1 MANVRKPRSGSLGF
15 YPRKRAKR
23 MYPRITRVVG
33 DRTGALAFAGYKV
46 GMVRIVMTDARK
58 GSKNFGQS
66 IVKPATVVECPPLKI
81 LGFRAYVN
89 VANGLRAAGEVWS
102 EKLPKDL
109 ARKINTKN
117 LGKQSKQQL
126 EKMEKLE
133 KANLHSVRFIVCTQ
147 PRQSGIG
154 KKTPEIFE
162 LEVGGKSAKEK
173 LEFAKQQLG
182 NEIKISDFAKEGE
195 LVDVIAITKG
205 KGVQGPV
212 KRFGVKIQ
220 GRKAAQ
226 KQRHVGAIAPE
237 TPARVLWTVAVAGQ
251 MGFSRRTELNKRILK
266 IGEDGSQVTPKS
278 GFNRYGIVKG
288 SYIILE
294 GTTPGPKKRLV
305 VLRQAIRPSK
315 VKQLVPE
322 IRQIISE

>member
-1 MANVRKPRSGSLGF
+1 MSNVKKPRSGSLGF

-46 GMVRIVMTDARK
+46 GMVRIVMTDGRK

-66 IVKPATVVECPPLKI
+66 IVKPGTVIECPPLKI

-89 VANGLRAAGEVWS
+89 DANGLHAAGEVWS

-126 EKMEKLE
+126 EKIE
-133 KANLHSVRFIVCTQ
+133 KANLHAVRFIVCTQ
-147 PRQSGIG
+147 PRSSGIG

-182 NEIKISDFAKEGE
+182 NEIKITDFAKEGE

-205 KGVQGPV
+205 KGTQGPV

-226 KQRHVGAIAPE
+226 KQRHVGAIAPQS
-237 TPARVLWTVAVAGQ
+237 PRRVLWTVAMAGQ
-251 MGFSRRTELNKRILK
+251 LGFSRRTELNKRILK
-266 IGEDGSQVTPKS
+266 IGEDGSQINPKS
-278 GFNRYGIVKG
+278 GFNRYGIIKS

-305 VLRQAIRPSK
+305 VLRQAVRPSK
-315 VKQLVPE
+315 VKLLVPE